1 VKKLVILAVGAI
13 LLLGVVA
20 VVAVLTV
27 GGRDDAVL
35 QPAPVGPSAVA
46 APTPAPTPAPA
57 AGPTGP
63 QATGGYPPG
72 PRQVQLPP
80 GRVNQALSEPL
91 APCFLAYPP
100 HSSLPAILT
109 LELEAQSGGGFAV
122 LDARVKAW
130 GGATAQLVDCAQKTL
145 RGQVVRAG
153 TFTPGDLAVYDLALE
168 PPPTIAPPPPPEPP
182 SSTLP
187 TNRLQPQRRGGSR

>member
-1 VKKLVILAVGAI
+1 MKKLVILAVGAI

-35 QPAPVGPSAVA
+35 QPAPVGPSAAA
-46 APTPAPTPAPA
+46 APAPAPA

-63 QATGGYPPG
+63 QASGGYPPG

-122 LDARVKAW
+122 LDARVK
-130 GGATAQLVDCAQKTL
+130 GRHRRRKSSNC
-145 RGQVVRAG
+145 G
-153 TFTPGDLAVYDLALE
+153 TVKSVIPCDGL
-168 PPPTIAPPPPPEPP
+168 
-182 SSTLP
+182 
-187 TNRLQPQRRGGSR
+187 

>member
-1 VKKLVILAVGAI
+1 VKKLVLLAVGAI

-20 VVAVLTV
+20 VTAVLLV
-27 GGRDDAVL
+27 GGNDAATTTPV
-35 QPAPVGPSAVA
+35 PARPPGSAA
-46 APTPAPTPAPA
+46 PAPA
-57 AGPTGP
+57 AVTVPSDP